1 MVFFYLKGAN
11 ITTMG
16 KFRYLFV
23 FTLPI
28 LALIS
33 FHSFGLWS
41 YLPVIEAF
49 VFIPLMEFLF
59 TPNTSNL
66 NQEQRNKT
74 TTDSF
79 YIWALRL
86 TVPVQIIC
94 GIYLMVQMLAR
105 IGQNIPSVFF

>member
-1 MVFFYLKGAN
+1 
-11 ITTMG
+11 MG

-23 FTLPI
+23 FTLPL

-33 FHSFGLWS
+33 FHSTGLWS

-49 VFIPLMEFLF
+49 VFIPVMEFLF
-59 TPNTSNL
+59 TPKKVNL
-66 NQEQRNKT
+66 TEEERNKT
-74 TTDSF
+74 TGDGF

-94 GIYLMVQMLAR
+94 GEEPYCL
-105 IGQNIPSVFF
+105 N